1 MKKENLV
8 YLRNFSWARTFD
20 EIKLMT
26 CNSRN
31 IQEYKTEKAN
41 GIMV

>member
-8 YLRNFSWARTFD
+8 YLRKFGWTRTFD

-26 CNSRN
+26 CNWRN
-31 IQEYKTEKAN
+31 IQEHKTEKAN